1 MENKD
6 ITITLKVPVWNSIIS
21 NLANGKYSD
30 VAMIIAM
37 IQEQAKSQ
45 VEVDETAKVVDD
57 Q

>member
-45 VEVDETAKVVDD
+45 IEADETAEAVEG